1 MELKIPVHHKTA
13 EDRMDHLEEE
23 IQNLRKQLEDQQT
36 DNKVNIICFS
46 REWDRLFAA
55 LTIASG
61 ALALGTEVHLFF
73 TFWAVCAL
81 KDPDKKSETD
91 RTLIQKAFG
100 RIMPSGFGSA
110 PMSNYNSMGLGK
122 FLFGKHMKKIGIDD
136 LDTLFNDVMD
146 LGAQLHVCE
155 TSSVMLGIS
164 CEELLEADKINRCG
178 VTTFLSHALKSKMT
192 LFI

>member
-1 MELKIPVHHKTA
+1 MELKIPIHHKTA

-23 IQNLRKQLEDQQT
+23 IQNLRNQLEDQQT

-61 ALALGTEVHLFF
+61 ALALGNEVHLFF

-91 RTLIQKAFG
+91 RTLLQKAFG
-100 RIMPSGFGSA
+100 RMMPSGFGSA
-110 PMSNYNSMGLGK
+110 PMSNYHSLGLGK
-122 FLFGKHMKKIGIDD
+122 YLFSKHMKKTGIDD
-136 LDTLFNDVMD
+136 IDTLFNDVME
-146 LGAQLHVCE
+146 LGAQLHVCD

>member
-1 MELKIPVHHKTA
+1 MELKKPVIQHPAT
-13 EDRMDHLEEE
+13 DRLDHLEVE
-23 IQNLRKQLEDQQT
+23 IQNLKKQLEEQQT

-61 ALALGTEVHLFF
+61 ALALGQEVNLFF

-81 KDPDKKSETD
+81 KDPDKKAESD
-91 RTLIQKAFG
+91 RSLIQKAFG
-100 RIMPSGFGSA
+100 RVMPSGFGSA
-110 PMSNYNSMGLGK
+110 PMSNYHSMGLGK
-122 FLFGKHMKKIGIDD
+122 FFFRKHLKKTGIDD
-136 LDTLFNDVMD
+136 IDTLFNDVME

-155 TSSVMLGIS
+155 TSSAMLGIS
-164 CEELLEADKINRCG
+164 CKEMIEADKINQCG